1 MAAAQVTAAHRF
13 CPWPWN
19 SHLPWAQPEN
29 IKQASQEKKQREDGK
44 MARWGRRSPRH
55 SLHFPVLLGQWCGC
69 DSGGGFD
76 SDWKNPSPVPAPP
89 TMAPLSHL
97 RGCGCHF
104 EVPAASRPMRP
115 MTFVS
120 QVYVEGEPTP
130 GRNQRWKV
138 QLLAA
143 QVWEE
148 LAARK

>member
-89 TMAPLSHL
+89 THGSFESPTGMWVPL
-97 RGCGCHF
+97 
-104 EVPAASRPMRP
+104 
-115 MTFVS
+115 
-120 QVYVEGEPTP
+120 
-130 GRNQRWKV
+130 
-138 QLLAA
+138 
-143 QVWEE
+143 
-148 LAARK
+148 